1 MDHTT
6 IYTLAS
12 TSIIDNLINFPWGRM
27 AIIGLVLY
35 LILLFY
41 AWIFADR
48 ILFPAPKNP
57 GYVQDEEVFFLE
69 TEKGSKIAC
78 KHWNADNPKGLTLL
92 YSHGNGEDIGR
103 IEEFLKTWI
112 SEGWSVITY
121 DYPGYGHSPGKP
133 SEVGCYQAI
142 DAVFEYLTEQKGINP
157 HEIVLWGRSL
167 GTGPSCYLAE
177 KKKVGGIILETPF
190 MTAFRTVTETPFLP
204 WDRFRN
210 LERAPSIHCPSL
222 VIHGKNDEVVPFRHG
237 KRVYNAL
244 PEPKRFIEFE
254 TAGHNDLPETGGEKY
269 RSSINEF
276 FNQVLG
282 D

>member
-12 TSIIDNLINFPWGRM
+12 TSIIDDLINFPWGRM

-133 SEVGCYQAI
+133 SEFGCYQAI
-142 DAVFEYLTEQKGINP
+142 DAVFENLTEQKGINP
-157 HEIVLWGRSL
+157 HKIVLWGRSL

>member
-12 TSIIDNLINFPWGRM
+12 TSIIDDLINFPWGRM

-133 SEVGCYQAI
+133 SEFGCYQAI
-142 DAVFEYLTEQKGINP
+142 DAVFEHLTEQKGINP
-157 HEIVLWGRSL
+157 HKIVLWGRSL

-222 VIHGKNDEVVPFRHG
+222 VIHGKKDEVVPFRHG

-244 PEPKRFIEFE
+244 PEPKSFIEFE

>member
-12 TSIIDNLINFPWGRM
+12 TSIIDDLINFPWGRM

-103 IEEFLKTWI
+103 IEEFLKTWV

-133 SEVGCYQAI
+133 SEFGCYQAI
-142 DAVFEYLTEQKGINP
+142 DSVFEHLTEQKGINP

-222 VIHGKNDEVVPFRHG
+222 VIHGKKDEVVPFRHG

-244 PEPKRFIEFE
+244 PEPKRFIEFK

-276 FNQVLG
+276 FNLVLG

>member
-12 TSIIDNLINFPWGRM
+12 TSIIDDIINFPWGRM

-41 AWIFADR
+41 AWVFADR

-57 GYVQDEEVFFLE
+57 AYDQDEEVFFLE
-69 TEKGSKIAC
+69 TEEGSKIAC
-78 KHWNADNPKGLTLL
+78 KHWNADKPKGLTLL
-92 YSHGNGEDIGR
+92 YSHGNAEDIGR
-103 IEEFLKTWI
+103 IEEFLKTWV

-121 DYPGYGHSPGKP
+121 DYPGYGHSPGKA
-133 SEVGCYQAI
+133 SETGCYQAI
-142 DAVFEYLTEQKGINP
+142 DTVFEHLTEQKGINP
-157 HEIVLWGRSL
+157 HNIVIWGRSL
-167 GTGPSCYLAE
+167 GTGPSSYLAE
-177 KKKVGGIILETPF
+177 KKKLGGLILETPF
-190 MTAFRTVTETPFLP
+190 MTAFRTVTETPILP

-222 VIHGKNDEVVPFRHG
+222 VIHGKKDEVVPFRHG
-237 KRVYNAL
+237 KRVFNAL
-244 PEPKRFIEFE
+244 PEPKSFLEFE
-254 TAGHNDLPETGGEKY
+254 AAGHNDLPEIGGIKY

>member
-12 TSIIDNLINFPWGRM
+12 TSIIDDLINFPWGRM

-57 GYVQDEEVFFLE
+57 GYVQDEDVFFLE

-133 SEVGCYQAI
+133 SEFGCYQAI
-142 DAVFEYLTEQKGINP
+142 DAVFEHLTEQKGINP
-157 HEIVLWGRSL
+157 HKIVLWGRSL

-222 VIHGKNDEVVPFRHG
+222 VIHGKKDEVVPFRHG

-244 PEPKRFIEFE
+244 PEPKSFIEFE

>member
-12 TSIIDNLINFPWGRM
+12 TSIIDDLINFPWGRM

-133 SEVGCYQAI
+133 SEFGCYQAI
-142 DAVFEYLTEQKGINP
+142 DAVFEHLTEQKGINP
-157 HEIVLWGRSL
+157 HKIILWGRSL

-222 VIHGKNDEVVPFRHG
+222 VIHGKKDEVVPFRHG

-244 PEPKRFIEFE
+244 PEPKSFIEFE

-276 FNQVLG
+276 LNQVLG